1 MDEVAK
7 DQQIKLSKKDVAKS
21 FWRWTFFSHS
31 NYNYERM
38 QSTGFAHAMIPVL
51 TRLYGNDTEKLK
63 NAMQRHL
70 EFFNTEPHFG
80 GVIGGISIAMEEQK
94 ANGAP
99 ISGQMIS
106 SIKTGLMGPLAGV
119 GDTLWQGT
127 IVPILLSFAISI
139 GAKGNL
145 LGPSI
150 YVVAMFCIM
159 WTIAYQLWMRGY
171 FLGKEGIMKILTGD
185 MLKKTLT
192 LSQTLGGIVIGG
204 LTATFVQLST
214 PLKIHAGSAVISVQQ
229 NVLDVLF
236 KGMLPFAMTL
246 LVLLLLN
253 KKLKSTY
260 VLLII
265 VLIAGIGAAFW
276 IF

>member
-1 MDEVAK
+1 MDGQG
-7 DQQIKLSKKDVAKS
+7 QQIKLTKKDVAKS

-38 QSTGFAHAMIPVL
+38 QSTGFTHAMIPVL
-51 TRLYGNDTEKLK
+51 TKLYGNDKEKLSK
-63 NAMQRHL
+63 SLQRHL

-106 SIKTGLMGPLAGV
+106 SVKTGLMGPLAGV

-139 GAKGNL
+139 GSKGNL
-145 LGPSI
+145 LGPGLYI
-150 YVVAMFCIM
+150 VAMFCIM

-171 FLGKEGIMKILTGD
+171 YLGKEGIMKILAGN
-185 MLKKTLT
+185 MLKRVLT
-192 LSQTLGGIVIGG
+192 LSQILGGIVIGG
-204 LTATFVQLST
+204 LTATFVKLST
-214 PLKIHAGSAVISVQQ
+214 PLKIHAGTATISVQQ
-229 NVLDVLF
+229 GVLDVLF

-246 LVLLLLN
+246 LVLFLLN

-265 VLIAGIGAAFW
+265 VLIAGIGAGFW